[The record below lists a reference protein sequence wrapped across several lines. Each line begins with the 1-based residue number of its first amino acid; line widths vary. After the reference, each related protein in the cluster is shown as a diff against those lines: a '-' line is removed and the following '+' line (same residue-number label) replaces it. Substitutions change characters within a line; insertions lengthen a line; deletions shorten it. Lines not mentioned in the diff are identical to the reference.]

1 METNKYI
8 FDCSNCPTPCDG
20 VSKGTYIFEND
31 VDYSE
36 RKEKMIINQI
46 NSLTD

>member
-1 METNKYI
+1 MNDNPFR
-8 FDCSNCPTPCDG
+8 FDCSKCPTPCDG

-36 RKEKMIINQI
+36 KKECQIINQI
-46 NSLTD
+46 NHI